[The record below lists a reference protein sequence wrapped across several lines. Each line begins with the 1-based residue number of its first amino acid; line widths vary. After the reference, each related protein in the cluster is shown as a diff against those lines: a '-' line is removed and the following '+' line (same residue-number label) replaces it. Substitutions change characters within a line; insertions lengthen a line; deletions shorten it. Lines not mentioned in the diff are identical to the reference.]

1 MFEKLRL
8 ETGFD
13 SIEDLLDLWV
23 NIENVNTDLH
33 DTANIKSDRIEE
45 L

>member
-33 DTANIKSDRIEE
+33 EHANKKSDRIEE